1 MRSRTKKS
9 NPFEDC
15 LNEAG
20 INLVCTFPVKKC
32 SEGRKYPKQ
41 LLI

>member
-9 NPFEDC
+9 NSFEDC

-20 INLVCTFPVKKC
+20 INLVCTFPVKKI
-32 SEGRKYPKQ
+32 SGGRKYPQ